1 MKIAGLEQ
9 SLLRVRDFQLRTD
22 PPLIVRLTALPLAF
36 MERLRMKM
44 PAPVQPQQT
53 ITQMGGKTTLVP
65 DESDSPA
72 AMRWRKEDH
81 EDDIAVT
88 AAIVHEALRGDQSIT
103 WESDPTK
110 FKTHRDY
117 LLALHKELEDAG
129 FSSGE
134 VSRIAKA
141 VGEMSSLDDEGLA
154 KAKGF
159 LPETGKAH

>member
-44 PAPVQPQQT
+44 PAPIQPQQT

-103 WESDPTK
+103 RLTIVVAQVWCGHQTSVI
-110 FKTHRDY
+110 
-117 LLALHKELEDAG
+117 
-129 FSSGE
+129 S
-134 VSRIAKA
+134 VSW
-141 VGEMSSLDDEGLA
+141 
-154 KAKGF
+154 
-159 LPETGKAH
+159 PERP